1 MLSES
6 AIRISKSEIVMV
18 SHFFIFAF
26 RMLRRDTLHSTI
38 NTIGLS
44 IGIACA
50 IVIMM
55 YLKNEL
61 TYDRHHENADRVYRL
76 GINITMGDQSAGYAL
91 ASWSIG
97 NRLKNEY
104 SEIEAY
110 ARVRPYSG
118 VLFEFEEKVFFED
131 EIALADPSVFK
142 LFSFKF
148 IYGDPATCLNEPGNL
163 VLTETLARKY
173 FGDQNPIGK
182 IVQLGNKYDCDVT
195 AVVEDLPSNSH
206 MRLNAMVAMASLSV
220 IAPDVDFL
228 NLQLMEADCFTFLLV
243 KEGFSLK
250 NFMEKFKSFREKYIA
265 AEEKNFHQKY
275 DPIFQK
281 LADIHYGPKL
291 RFDYPTGNK
300 AYVYAFF
307 TIGLFILALASINYI
322 NLATARAMVR
332 AREIGIKKIL
342 GADKHHLV
350 FQLLAESLIAA
361 LIALTIAVALVE
373 LMTTV
378 PFFNQLLNGS
388 LKPGLFNDPFF
399 LYGILGLWLLV
410 GLFSGL
416 YPALYFSA
424 IQPVKALG
432 SIKYAKSEP
441 LIRRPLVTFQF
452 IISMAVAVFALFM
465 NDQIDYMR
473 NRHTGFE
480 KENVVSI
487 KLHNDANFDKLP
499 GILTEL
505 SRQPDII
512 SVTTAHTRP
521 GIAWTAL
528 ISVEGKNGMEEHNFY
543 RFLVNYDFLRT
554 LGIDLLAG
562 RDFDENRPSDKSNAV
577 IVNETFVKYMGW
589 DHPLGKRLT
598 KGLPEKPN
606 FSGEVIGVVK
616 DFNFHSLHHKIE
628 PMWMSLQQKIGGS
641 LILRING
648 ERLTQIMDVLKVYW
662 KQIHPD
668 YPFVHTFLDKEF
680 DRFYDADRKQNKL
693 INIFSFICI
702 LISCLG
708 LLGLSSFN
716 ASRRIKEVAI
726 RKIHGASAAAIVLM
740 LFKEI
745 LYLTAMACILAVPLA
760 LALIHMWLHNFA
772 YRTEIQIFIFFITT
786 VAAVCIAALT
796 ASYHCIRVAR
806 ASPVDSLRYE

>member
-1 MLSES
+1 M
-6 AIRISKSEIVMV
+6 
-18 SHFFIFAF
+18 
-26 RMLRRDTLHSTI
+26 RRDKLHSII

-50 IVIMM
+50 IIIMM

-76 GINITMGDQSAGYAL
+76 GLNITMGNQSAGYAL

-118 VLFEFEEKVFFED
+118 VLFKFEEKVFFED

-148 IYGDPATCLNEPGNL
+148 IYGNPATCLKEPGNL

-173 FGDQNPIGK
+173 FGDRNPIGK
-182 IVQLGNKYDCDVT
+182 IVQLANKYDCDVT
-195 AVVEDLPSNSH
+195 AVVEDMPSNSH

-265 AEEKNFHQKY
+265 AEEKKFRQKY

-281 LADIHYGPKL
+281 LPDIHYGPKL
-291 RFDYPTGNK
+291 RFDYPTGNN

-307 TIGLFILALASINYI
+307 TIGLFILTLASINYI
-322 NLATARAMVR
+322 NLATARAMIR

-361 LIALTIAVALVE
+361 LIALLIAMALVE
-373 LMTTV
+373 LMTTF

-388 LKPGLFNDPFF
+388 LKLDLFNDPFF
-399 LYGILGLWLLV
+399 LYGILGMWLFV

-432 SIKYAKSEP
+432 GSLKYAKNEP
-441 LIRRPLVTFQF
+441 LIRRSLVTFQF

-487 KLHNDANFDKLP
+487 KLHDDANFDKLP

-505 SRQPDII
+505 SRHPDII

-521 GIAWTAL
+521 GMAWTAL

-554 LGIDLLAG
+554 LDIDLLEG

-598 KGLPEKPN
+598 KGLPDKPN

-628 PMWMSLQQKIGGS
+628 PMWMSLQQKVGGS
-641 LILRING
+641 MILRING
-648 ERLTQIMDVLKVYW
+648 ERLTQIMDVLKEYW

-668 YPFVHTFLDKEF
+668 YPFVYTFLDKEF
-680 DRFYDADRKQNKL
+680 DRFYDADRKQKQL
-693 INIFSFICI
+693 ISIFSFMCI
-702 LISCLG
+702 VISCLG
-708 LLGLSSFN
+708 LLGLTSFN
-716 ASRRIKEVAI
+716 TSRRIKEVAI

-745 LYLTAMACILAVPLA
+745 LYLMAMACILAVPLT
-760 LALIHMWLHNFA
+760 LALIHMWLQNFA
-772 YRTEIQIFIFFITT
+772 YRTDIHIFTFFVTAM
-786 VAAVCIAALT
+786 AAVCIAFLT
-796 ASYHCIRVAR
+796 AGYHCIRVAR
-806 ASPVDSLRYE
+806 ASPVESLRYE